1 MLKRLILNALQ
12 QWRIRQSGKIPYA
25 ELDAVH
31 VSELRTL
38 TDRDQLLENLPRQAV
53 VAEIGVF
60 KGDFSKKIL
69 DTTNPVVLHL
79 IDSWDGKA
87 GMQNLEL
94 VRQRFAPEIS
104 AGKVRLH
111 RQKSIAALQQ
121 FPEHYFDWVYLDT
134 DHSYATTAA
143 ELALCA
149 RVVKPSGFIAGHDYV
164 TGNWNG
170 GVRYGVVEAVNAF
183 CVRENWTF
191 RYLTAETHRHLSFAI
206 QHISKRVKLL

>member
-12 QWRIRQSGKIPYA
+12 HWRTRQSGKIPYV
-25 ELDAVH
+25 ELEAVH
-31 VSELRTL
+31 VSELKTL
-38 TDRDQLLENLPRQAV
+38 TNRDILLENLPRQAV

-60 KGDFSKKIL
+60 KGDFSQKIL
-69 DTTNPVVLHL
+69 NTTDPVVLHL
-79 IDSWDGKA
+79 IDSWG
-87 GMQNLEL
+87 GTTGTTNLEL

-111 RQKSIAALQQ
+111 RQKSIAALGQ
-121 FPEHYFDWVYLDT
+121 FPDHYFDWVYLDT
-134 DHSYATTAA
+134 DHSYPTTAA

-149 RVVKPSGFIAGHDYV
+149 RVVKPSGWIAGHDYV

-183 CVRENWTF
+183 CVRENWAF

-206 QHISKRVKLL
+206 QRKS